1 MTATHGFRPDFLS
14 PQEANPIPLGLDRG
28 SLQLMSAD
36 DIRVGGGVRLV
47 ERTKYLGLDS
57 GMKVDLLP
65 SSSSYTDEDQK
76 NLKQLL
82 ETFGSVISLEDMA
95 STYCETG
102 RNLELT
108 AEKLCVMQSSNAV
121 LSFPNEN
128 TASSFSGCTSNCS
141 LENDNFPKSK
151 PKKCSASMGTVSGVI
166 GKDYVNPRT
175 QSDGLNQKSKP
186 VIINSDDCPA
196 SEIWDEKKESAST
209 SRSESL
215 DSDFQEFLCKMLGDG
230 FQLESRVIQ
239 DVIGQ
244 CGYDMPMSIDKLIDL
259 SAATLEK
266 SDDVIGVAAKNAA
279 KSGLDWESIS
289 HIAESPAISLSER
302 SSSDVNRGDE
312 LMLPQTETK
321 KKDIQREVLEALFS
335 APTRSEEKE
344 STRPIRPIRRSV
356 HGQVV
361 TKPPKETLIED
372 FTYITRQPVNERSGE
387 ATQPSYEELRR
398 AVAEYWAIMK
408 EYYKA
413 SLDAH
418 IRKDYEN
425 AQKLLDEGN
434 FYNRKA
440 READEL
446 STQKLIEDSD
456 EEEEFSVNM
465 HYLEPKDALQHM
477 RLHLTSLSG
486 LPSIRYLKAVVGTD
500 GGDKK
505 DGRRKRLI
513 TKLLEKEGI
522 PWTEEGNGWI
532 ICVRV
537 DEVDRTK
544 LSFSK

>member
-1 MTATHGFRPDFLS
+1 M
-14 PQEANPIPLGLDRG
+14 N
-28 SLQLMSAD
+28 
-36 DIRVGGGVRLV
+36 
-47 ERTKYLGLDS
+47 
-57 GMKVDLLP
+57 VDLLP
-65 SSSSYTDEDQK
+65 LSSSYTDEDQK

-82 ETFGSVISLEDMA
+82 ETFGSVVSLEDMA

-108 AEKLCVMQSSNAV
+108 AEKLCVMQCSNAV
-121 LSFPNEN
+121 PSPNEN
-128 TASSFSGCTSNCS
+128 TASLFSGCTSNS
-141 LENDNFPKSK
+141 ILENDNFPKSK

-175 QSDGLNQKSKP
+175 QSEGLNQKFKP
-186 VIINSDDCPA
+186 VIINSDDFPA

-209 SRSESL
+209 SRSESM
-215 DSDFQEFLCKMLGDG
+215 DSDFQEFPCKMLGDG
-230 FQLESRVIQ
+230 FQLESSVIQ

-244 CGYDMPMSIDKLIDL
+244 CGYNMPISIDKLIDL

-266 SDDVIGVAAKNAA
+266 SDDIIGIAAKNAT
-279 KSGLDWESIS
+279 KSSLDWESIS
-289 HIAESPAISLSER
+289 HRTESSAISLSER

-312 LMLPQTETK
+312 LMLPQTQTK

-335 APTRSEEKE
+335 GPARSEEKE
-344 STRPIRPIRRSV
+344 FTRPIRPIRRSA

-372 FTYITRQPVNERSGE
+372 FTYITRQPINERSAE
-387 ATQPSYEELRR
+387 ANQPSYEELRG
-398 AVAEYWAIMK
+398 AVAEYWVIMK

-425 AQKLLDEGN
+425 AQKLLEEGN

-440 READEL
+440 READDL
-446 STQKLIEDSD
+446 STQKLLENSD

-477 RLHLTSLSG
+477 RLHLT